1 MAPYSMTNFEE
12 GMEANHSLIKK
23 ANFALH
29 LGAGK
34 RIFNDGAGKR
44 LDYDKGL
51 FLTHGPRP
59 VRPVR
64 EKNELKAGTKA
75 TESVLQIVVDASAL
89 ITRPAANSAVNAAQ
103 ATRT

>member
-29 LGAGK
+29 LGA
-34 RIFNDGAGKR
+34 GAGKR

-89 ITRPAANSAVNAAQ
+89 ITRPR
-103 ATRT
+103 RTAL